1 MQKFSVSP
9 KTLTISAALLLG
21 LLFVHA
27 AYYLWIR
34 IDNPALDHY
43 NFRQTQTALS
53 AYWLWHDG
61 FRLVYETPVV
71 GAPWAIPFEFPLYQ
85 WMVAFLRM
93 LGVPIDVG
101 GRLVSFGFYV
111 ATLYPLWILNK
122 ALGLSRLTWVVVA
135 ALFLASPFYIFW
147 ARSVMIES
155 AALFFGVLMLALLA
169 QYFNDGRWRTLVFAL
184 IAGALGVLT
193 KSTTFPA
200 YAFLGGLLILA
211 HAFKDYRQ
219 GGWSSLDIRSLALA
233 AGVLATALLIG
244 FVWVSFTDSVKAQN
258 PIGLRL
264 TSSAISR
271 HNFGTLDQ
279 RISAKLWLD
288 VVLNRALPQIFGYGL
303 VIAGIAVLA
312 GLFSRRYR
320 LLVLAALA
328 GFLVPFLVFSHL
340 HIAHTYYQ
348 SANALLI
355 LIAAGLGIVAIVEFG
370 RPLLAG
376 VMGALILAGQL
387 VYFHSEYA
395 PVIRANRIKN
405 PIYTIARAARDY
417 VPENASLLVLGQDW
431 SSSIAYYAERKSLTI
446 PNWLRPDLTDEIL
459 ADPEKFLG
467 GQKLGGI
474 VYCTYKDKGGKGERY
489 RAAVAGREL
498 VAEAGLCRLF
508 APTRSGNDGAGR

>member
-1 MQKFSVSP
+1 MQKFSLSP
-9 KTLTISAALLLG
+9 NTLTVSASLLLG
-21 LLFVHA
+21 LLFLHA
-27 AYYLWIR
+27 DHYLR
-34 IDNPALDHY
+34 LGLDSPALDHY

-61 FRLVYETPVV
+61 FSLVYNTPVV

-85 WMVAFLRM
+85 WMVAFLRL

-101 GRLVSFGFYV
+101 GRLISFGFYV
-111 ATLYPLWILNK
+111 GTLYPLWILNK
-122 ALGLSRLTWVVVA
+122 ELGLRRLTWVVVA

-155 AALFFGVLMLALLA
+155 TALFFSVLMLALVA
-169 QYFNDGRWRTLVFAL
+169 KYFNDGSWWTLVLAL
-184 IAGALGVLT
+184 IAGTLAVLT

-200 YAFLGGLLILA
+200 YAFLAGLLVLT

-219 GGWSSLDIRSLALA
+219 GGSRLDMRKLALVSAVLVA
-233 AGVLATALLIG
+233 ALAIG
-244 FVWVSFTDSVKAQN
+244 FVWVWFTDQVKAQN
-258 PIGLRL
+258 PIGLYL

-271 HNFGTLDQ
+271 HNFGTLDE
-279 RISAKLWLD
+279 RISAKLWFD

-303 VIAGIAVLA
+303 VVAGPAILA

-320 LLVLAALA
+320 LLVIAALA
-328 GFLVPFLVFSHL
+328 GFLVPFLVFSSL

-355 LIAAGLGIVAIVEFG
+355 LIAAGLGIVAVVELG

-376 VMGALILAGQL
+376 IMLALILAGQL

-395 PVIRANRIKN
+395 PVIRANRIKK
-405 PIYTIARAARDY
+405 PIYAIARAARDY
-417 VPENASLLVLGQDW
+417 VPESESLLVLGQDW

-489 RAAVAGREL
+489 RAAVAGREV

-508 APTRSGNDGAGR
+508 APTRSGNAGVAR

>member
-1 MQKFSVSP
+1 MAKVSVSP
-9 KTLTISAALLLG
+9 RTLAISAALLLG
-21 LLFVHA
+21 FLFVHA
-27 AYYLWIR
+27 AYYLWLGLSS
-34 IDNPALDHY
+34 PALDHY

-61 FRLVYETPVV
+61 FRFVYETPVV

-85 WMVAFLRM
+85 WMVAFLRV

-122 ALGLSRLTWVVVA
+122 ALGLRPLTWVVVA

-155 AALFFGVLMLALLA
+155 TALFFSVLMLALVA
-169 QYFNDGRWRTLVFAL
+169 KYFNDGGWWTLVLAL
-184 IAGALGVLT
+184 VAGTLAVLT

-200 YAFLGGLLILA
+200 YAFLAGLLILA
-211 HAFKDYRQ
+211 HAFKDYGQ
-219 GGWSSLDIRSLALA
+219 GGWSQLDIRKLVAV
-233 AGVLATALLIG
+233 AGVLVAALAIG
-244 FVWVSFTDSVKAQN
+244 FVWVWFTDQVKAQN

-271 HNFGTLDQ
+271 HNFGTWDQ
-279 RISAKLWLD
+279 RFGTKLWFD

-303 VIAGIAVLA
+303 VVAALAVLA
-312 GLFSRRYR
+312 GLASRRYR

-348 SANALLI
+348 SANALLA
-355 LIAAGLGIVAIVEFG
+355 LMAVGLGIVAIVEMG
-370 RPLLAG
+370 WPLVAG
-376 VMGALILAGQL
+376 LMVGLILVGQL
-387 VYFHSEYA
+387 VYFRSEFA
-395 PVIRANRIKN
+395 PVIKANRSKN
-405 PIYTIARAARDY
+405 PIFTISRAARDY

-431 SSSIAYYAERKSLTI
+431 SSSIAYYSERKSLTI
-446 PNWLRPDLTDEIL
+446 PNWLQRDLTDEIL
-459 ADPEKFLG
+459 TDPEKFLG

-489 RAAVAGREL
+489 QAAVAGREL
-498 VAEAGLCRLF
+498 IAEAGLCRLF
-508 APTRSGNDGAGR
+508 APTRSGNDGAGP